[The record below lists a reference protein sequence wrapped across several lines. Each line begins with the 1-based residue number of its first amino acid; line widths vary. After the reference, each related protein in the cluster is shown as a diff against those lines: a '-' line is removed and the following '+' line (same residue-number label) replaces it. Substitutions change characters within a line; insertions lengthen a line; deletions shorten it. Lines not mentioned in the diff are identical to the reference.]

1 MPELGQ
7 PCKYLVLY

>member
-7 PCKYLVLY
+7 KLQEGA